1 MRIEVFRDVDA
12 LAHGAA
18 DHFYKCA
25 EDAIASSGK
34 FTVALTGGSTP
45 KDIYKLMAQP
55 EYASRI
61 DWSRVQVFW
70 GDERCVGPDDPE
82 SNYGMARD
90 ALLAHVP
97 IPDANVHRMRGE
109 LDPAASADE
118 YEELLRTIVGERF
131 DLVIL
136 GMGSNTHIASLFPH
150 SAGLHEDKRWV
161 IAPYVEEVSMWRV
174 TITPPVMN
182 RAARVVFWVAG
193 PDKTAAVKR
202 VLEGPHDP
210 DAVPAQIVA
219 PQSGELLWLL
229 DESAASGLSPATL
242 K

>member
-1 MRIEVFRDVDA
+1 VSIQVFRDA
-12 LAHGAA
+12 QELAHGAA
-18 DHFYKCA
+18 EHFYTCA
-25 EDAIASSGK
+25 TSAIAKTGR

-45 KDIYKLMAQP
+45 REIYQLMARP

-61 DWSRVQVFW
+61 DWSGVHVFW

-109 LDPAASADE
+109 EEPPQAAAE
-118 YEELLRTIVGERF
+118 YEQILRNEVGERF
-131 DLVIL
+131 DLVLL

-150 SAGLHEDKRWV
+150 SAGLHEQKRWV
-161 IAPYVEEVSMWRV
+161 IAPYVEEVSMWRITV
-174 TITPPVMN
+174 TPPVIN
-182 RAARVVFWVAG
+182 RAARVTFLVAG
-193 PDKTAAVKR
+193 SEKAEAVKR
-202 VLEGPHDP
+202 VLEGSHDP

-219 PQSGELLWLL
+219 PQNGELLWLL
-229 DESAASGLSPATL
+229 DQAAASRLSAATL